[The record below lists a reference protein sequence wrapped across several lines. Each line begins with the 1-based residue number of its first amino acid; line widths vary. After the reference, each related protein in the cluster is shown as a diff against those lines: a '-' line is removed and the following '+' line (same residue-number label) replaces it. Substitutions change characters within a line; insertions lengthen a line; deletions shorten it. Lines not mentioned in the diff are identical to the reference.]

1 VAETGR
7 VAGTPAALAAQVT
20 TFAGRLRRR
29 HGFLIGPGEV
39 RDALR
44 ALELVDL
51 LSRRELRGAL
61 RAVLTAG
68 PEQGRLFD
76 LEFNAFFRAG
86 GQPQPELPPLLPET
100 PAPAEPDPDG
110 DPPDKPD
117 REQGDPD
124 TRPEQAPSPQA
135 GSDPGGDLPDGE
147 ALQDG
152 QDSEEGAE
160 QDAPVMQARVSP
172 NAATGEALRVDA
184 GDLGGL
190 LRAATGLIRALEL
203 GRARRLRPLP
213 RGSKL
218 DSRRTLHA
226 AARTAGDAV
235 LLRWLG
241 RPRRAPRFLL
251 VLDGSRSM
259 GRDGALLLRFAQA
272 LHLRSRRVEVYAFST
287 GLTRLTPLIRGAA
300 PGQPLALPDLGDAW
314 GGGTRIGENLLRLAR
329 DERGRVNRDTVVLI
343 LSDGL
348 DTGDPA
354 LVGRA
359 LRDLR
364 RRSAGVVW
372 LSPLAATPGYRPVQR
387 AIAAALPHLD
397 ALLPAGGPEDLH
409 ALGRRLR
416 AARLTRGAAVA
427 SPDPG
432 GVRS

>member
-1 VAETGR
+1 MAEPR
-7 VAGTPAALAAQVT
+7 PPALDAQVT
-20 TFAGRLRRR
+20 AFAVRLRRK

-39 RDALR
+39 QDALR
-44 ALELVDL
+44 SLRLVDL
-51 LSRRELRGAL
+51 LSRREVRGAL
-61 RAVLTAG
+61 RAVLTAS
-68 PEQGRLFD
+68 PEQGRTFD

-110 DPPDKPD
+110 EPPSHPPDGEQPGPD
-117 REQGDPD
+117 A
-124 TRPEQAPSPQA
+124 RPEPAPAPQA
-135 GSDPGGDLPDGE
+135 GADAGGDLPDGE
-147 ALQDG
+147 GFQDG
-152 QDSEEGAE
+152 QDDAGDE

-172 NAATGEALRVDA
+172 NAAPGEALRVDA

-218 DSRRTLHA
+218 DARRTLHA

-235 LLRWLG
+235 HLRWLG

-259 GRDGALLLRFAQA
+259 GRDATLLLRFAQA

-287 GLTRLTPLIRGAA
+287 GLTHLTPLIRGAA
-300 PGQPLALPDLGDAW
+300 PGQPLTLPDLGDAW

-329 DERGRVNRDTVVLI
+329 EERGRVTRDTVVLI

-348 DTGDPA
+348 DTGDPS

-364 RRSAGVVW
+364 RRAAGVVW

-387 AIAAALPHLD
+387 AVAAALPHLD
-397 ALLPAGGPEDLH
+397 ALLPAAGPDDLH

-416 AARLTRGAAVA
+416 AARLSRPAA
-427 SPDPG
+427 PPG
-432 GVRS
+432 PG

>member
-1 VAETGR
+1 MAD
-7 VAGTPAALAAQVT
+7 AARSVSPSLAAQVT
-20 TFAGRLRRR
+20 AFAARLRRQ

-44 ALELVDL
+44 ALEWVDV
-51 LSRRELRGAL
+51 LSRREVRGAL
-61 RAVLTAG
+61 RAVLTAS
-68 PEQGRLFD
+68 PEQGRTFD
-76 LEFNAFFRAG
+76 LEFNAFFRAA
-86 GQPQPELPPLLPET
+86 GQPQPTLPPLLPET
-100 PAPAEPDPDG
+100 PAPTEPDPDG
-110 DPPDKPD
+110 KEQQPPD
-117 REQGDPD
+117 REPGPDPD
-124 TRPEQAPSPQA
+124 QRQEPAPPTPQA
-135 GSDPGGDLPDGE
+135 GADPGGDLPDGD
-147 ALQDG
+147 ALGDG
-152 QDSEEGAE
+152 LDSPDGDE

-172 NAATGEALRVDA
+172 NAAPGEALRVDA
-184 GDLGGL
+184 GDLPGL

-213 RGSKL
+213 RGPKL
-218 DSRRTLHA
+218 DARRTLHA

-235 LLRWLG
+235 HLRWLG

-259 GRDGALLLRFAQA
+259 GRDATLLLRFAQA

-287 GLTRLTPLIRGAA
+287 ALTRLTPLIRGAA
-300 PGQPLALPDLGDAW
+300 PGQPLTLPDLGDAW

-329 DERGRVNRDTVVLI
+329 DERGRVNRDTVILI

-364 RRSAGVVW
+364 RRAAGVVW

-387 AIAAALPHLD
+387 AVAAALPHLD

-416 AARLTRGAAVA
+416 AARLSRGAAPPV
-427 SPDPG
+427 S
-432 GVRS
+432 

>member
-1 VAETGR
+1 M
-7 VAGTPAALAAQVT
+7 AAQVT

-29 HGFLIGPGEV
+29 HGFLIGPGEI

-44 ALELVDL
+44 ALEFVDL

-61 RAVLTAG
+61 RAVLTAT
-68 PEQGRLFD
+68 PEQGRTFD

-100 PAPAEPDPDG
+100 PAPAEPDPEGEPQDQ
-110 DPPDKPD
+110 PD
-117 REQGDPD
+117 REQGDPEA
-124 TRPEQAPSPQA
+124 RPEQTPSPQA

-152 QDSEEGAE
+152 QDSEGEE

-172 NAATGEALRVDA
+172 NAAPGEALRVDA

-190 LRAATGLIRALEL
+190 LRAASGLIRALEL

-218 DSRRTLHA
+218 DARRTLHA

-235 LLRWLG
+235 HLRWLG

-259 GRDGALLLRFAQA
+259 GRDATLLLRFAQA

-329 DERGRVNRDTVVLI
+329 EERGRVNRDTVVLI

-348 DTGDPA
+348 DTGDPS

-359 LRDLR
+359 LRDLQ

-397 ALLPAGGPEDLH
+397 ALLPAAGPDDLH

-416 AARLTRGAAVA
+416 AARLTRGAFMDGVG
-427 SPDPG
+427 DG
-432 GVRS
+432 GARS

>member
-1 VAETGR
+1 MAEPSR
-7 VAGTPAALAAQVT
+7 AGLPASLAAQVT
-20 TFAGRLRRR
+20 AFAGRLRQR

-44 ALELVDL
+44 ALDLVDV

-68 PEQGRLFD
+68 PEQGRTFD
-76 LEFNAFFRAG
+76 LEFNAFFRAAD
-86 GQPQPELPPLLPET
+86 QPPPTLPPLRPET

-110 DPPDKPD
+110 KEQEQPD
-117 REQGDPD
+117 REPGDPE
-124 TRPEQAPSPQA
+124 TRPEQAPSTPQA
-135 GSDPGGDLPDGE
+135 GSDPGGDLPDGD

-152 QDSEEGAE
+152 QESDEGDE

-172 NAATGEALRVDA
+172 NAAPGEALRIDS
-184 GDLGGL
+184 GDLGSL

-218 DSRRTLHA
+218 DARRTLHA

-235 LLRWLG
+235 HLRWLG

-259 GRDGALLLRFAQA
+259 GRDATLLLRFAQA

-300 PGQPLALPDLGDAW
+300 PGQPLTLPDLGDAW
-314 GGGTRIGENLLRLAR
+314 GGGTRIGENLLKLAR

-364 RRSAGVVW
+364 RRAAGVVW

-387 AIAAALPHLD
+387 AVAAALPHLD
-397 ALLPAGGPEDLH
+397 ALLPAGGPDDLH

-416 AARLTRGAAVA
+416 AARLTRRAFLAAP
-427 SPDPG
+427 SPGP
-432 GVRS
+432 